1 LILNLNATV
10 LKLYTLLMNTS
21 DNFKDYFNRLTD
33 TLQKLDLDAIEKI
46 VNALLKCRE
55 EGKTMFIFGNG
66 GSAANASHIAGDFLK
81 GISYGM
87 EKRFKVLS
95 LVDNIAGTTAITN
108 DLSYDEVFIEQL
120 RTFFVP
126 GDVVIGISGSGNSEN
141 VVKAVRWAAENGGT
155 TVAMVGYK
163 GGRLAGIADIVVH
176 AHVNDME
183 ITEDVHAIIFHSI
196 KQEINRR
203 IKGENYSMGE
213 KYDQRINQ

>member
-1 LILNLNATV
+1 
-10 LKLYTLLMNTS
+10 MNTA
-21 DNFKDYFNRLTD
+21 DNFKDYFKRLKD
-33 TLQKLDLDAIEKI
+33 TLDKLDLEAIEKI
-46 VNALLKCRE
+46 VKALLKCRE
-55 EGKTMFIFGNG
+55 DGRTMFIFGNG

-141 VVKAVRWAAENGGT
+141 VVKAVKWASENGGV
-155 TVAMVGYK
+155 TVGMVGYN
-163 GGRLAGIADIVVH
+163 GGRLGKIAGIVVH
-176 AHVNDME
+176 APVNDME
-183 ITEDVHAIIFHSI
+183 ITEDVHAMIFHSI
-196 KQEINRR
+196 KQEINRQL
-203 IKGENYSMGE
+203 KGENYSMGE
-213 KYDQRINQ
+213 KYDNRINQ

>member
-1 LILNLNATV
+1 
-10 LKLYTLLMNTS
+10 MNTAE
-21 DNFKDYFNRLTD
+21 NFKDYFRRLKD
-33 TLQKLDLDAIEKI
+33 TLDRLDISAIEKV

-55 EGKTMFIFGNG
+55 DGRTMFIFGNG

-87 EKRFKVLS
+87 EKRFKVMS

-120 RTFFVP
+120 RTFLVP

-141 VVKAVRWAAENGGT
+141 VVKAVKWAADNGGI

-163 GGRLAGIADIVVH
+163 GGRLGNIAGIVIH
-176 AHVNDME
+176 APVNDME
-183 ITEDVHAIIFHSI
+183 ITEDVHAMIFHAI
-196 KQEINRR
+196 KQEINRN
-203 IKGENYSMGE
+203 IKGDNYSMGE
-213 KYDQRINQ
+213 EYDKRINQ